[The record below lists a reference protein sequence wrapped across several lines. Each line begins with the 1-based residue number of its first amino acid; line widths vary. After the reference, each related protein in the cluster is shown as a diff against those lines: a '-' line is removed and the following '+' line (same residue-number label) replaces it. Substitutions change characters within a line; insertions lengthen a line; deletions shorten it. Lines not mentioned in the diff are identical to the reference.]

1 METDW
6 SVDHGPYSEFGDLLT
21 LRGAQYIGAGY
32 GIANI
37 RGKGRTVATNH
48 CWGAAFRGYGA
59 PETEFPSEVLMDE
72 LAEKA
77 RHGSFEI
84 RALNRYREG
93 DTNPSGQT
101 PEVMSL
107 PEMFEKMRPY
117 YEEAKKTVKAKST
130 AEVKRGVGIALGT
143 ALALTGRIPLKHGPN

>member
-6 SVDHGPYSEFGDLLT
+6 TCDHGSYSEFGDLLT

-59 PETEFPSEVLMDE
+59 PESEFPSEVLMDE
-72 LAEKA
+72 LAEKLGMDPFDL
-77 RHGSFEI
+77 REK
-84 RALNRYREG
+84 NCYRPG
-93 DTNPSGQT
+93 DTTPTGQT
-101 PEVMSL
+101 PEVFSL
-107 PEMFEKMRPY
+107 PEMFQKMRPY
-117 YEEAKKTVKAKST
+117 YEASKKRVRERST
-130 AEVKRGVGIALGT
+130 AEVKRSVS
-143 ALALTGRIPLKHGPN
+143 